1 MVTKE
6 YNVKKARFD
15 TRLLEEQKL
24 LFERAAAIGGYRNL
38 SDFIIMSAQD
48 KAKEIIRERELIL
61 ASERDS
67 EIFFNALMKE
77 TSPNETLLSAV
88 ADYNKLSKR

>member
-1 MVTKE
+1 METKTI
-6 YNVKKARFD
+6 NSKKARID

-24 LFERAAAIGGYRNL
+24 LFERASVIGGYRNL

-67 EIFFNALMKE
+67 KIFFNALMKD
-77 TSPNETLLSAV
+77 TSPNEALVTAV
-88 ADYNKLSKR
+88 ADYNKITGK

>member
-1 MVTKE
+1 MDTKTI
-6 YNVKKARFD
+6 NNKKARFD

-24 LFERAAAIGGYRNL
+24 LFERAAFIGGYRNL

-48 KAKEIIRERELIL
+48 KAKEIIREKELIL

-67 EIFFNALMKE
+67 KIFFNALMQE
-77 TSPNETLLSAV
+77 TSPNAAMESAY
-88 ADYNKLSKR
+88 ADYNKLSTK

>member
-1 MVTKE
+1 
-6 YNVKKARFD
+6 
-15 TRLLEEQKL
+15 
-24 LFERAAAIGGYRNL
+24 
-38 SDFIIMSAQD
+38 MSAQD

-77 TSPNETLLSAV
+77 TSPNETLVSAV
-88 ADYNKLSKR
+88 ADYNQLSKR

>member
-1 MVTKE
+1 MGTKE
-6 YNVKKARFD
+6 LNIKKARFD
-15 TRLLEEQKL
+15 THLLEEQKL

-38 SDFIIMSAQD
+38 SDFIIPSVLD
-48 KAKEIIRERELIL
+48 RAKGIIKERELIL
-61 ASERDS
+61 APERDS

-77 TSPNETLLSAV
+77 TSPNETLVSAV